1 MREGVIGMAK
11 EKEKKKECC
20 DIKVTKTKGGFQVNV
35 TGVEAEKLLE
45 HFMKC
50 SCMEDCC
57 K

>member
-1 MREGVIGMAK
+1 MAK

-45 HFMKC
+45 HVMKC
-50 SCMEDCC
+50 CCAEDCC